1 MGCSPLGTQVYPEPP
16 FTVVYN
22 VLPFRVGQKT
32 EGFRPLN
39 LKSVSLPIELSR
51 TALDCGLF
59 RQEPAITDLDWL
71 FTPIPRLGEHMHV
84 APLQTS
90 TNGNHPLH
98 LTQA

>member
-1 MGCSPLGTQVYPEPP
+1 MGCFPHGTQVYPEPP
-16 FTVVYN
+16 FTIVYD
-22 VLPFRVGQKT
+22 VLPFRVGQET
-32 EGFRPLN
+32 EDFRPQN
-39 LKSVSLPIELSR
+39 LKSVPLPILLSQI
-51 TALDCGLF
+51 ALDCGLF

-90 TNGNHPLH
+90 TNDNHPLH